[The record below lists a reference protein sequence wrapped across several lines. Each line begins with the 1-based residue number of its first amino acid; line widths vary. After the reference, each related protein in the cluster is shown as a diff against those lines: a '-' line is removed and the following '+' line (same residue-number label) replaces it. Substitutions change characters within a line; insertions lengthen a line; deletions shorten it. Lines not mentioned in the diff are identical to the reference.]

1 MTVKAVEITH
11 ILRDGT
17 ILKAIEGRVV
27 TRQDAPTAYAIMEQI
42 NGGGEHESI
51 QGLQQGYDMPRLSV

>member
-1 MTVKAVEITH
+1 MTAKAAEITH

-27 TRQDAPTAYAIMEQI
+27 TRQDAPMAYAIMEQI
-42 NGGGEHESI
+42 NGGDHGELRGDRAGE
-51 QGLQQGYDMPRLSV
+51 

>member
-1 MTVKAVEITH
+1 MTAKAAEITH

-27 TRQDAPTAYAIMEQI
+27 TRQDAPVAYAIMEQI
-42 NGGGEHESI
+42 NGGEHESI
-51 QGLQQGYDMPRLSV
+51 QGFQQGYDMPRLSV

>member
-11 ILRDGT
+11 VLRDGT

-27 TRQDAPTAYAIMEQI
+27 TRQDAPMAYAIMEQI
-42 NGGGEHESI
+42 NGGGEHAELR
-51 QGLQQGYDMPRLSV
+51 GDRAGE